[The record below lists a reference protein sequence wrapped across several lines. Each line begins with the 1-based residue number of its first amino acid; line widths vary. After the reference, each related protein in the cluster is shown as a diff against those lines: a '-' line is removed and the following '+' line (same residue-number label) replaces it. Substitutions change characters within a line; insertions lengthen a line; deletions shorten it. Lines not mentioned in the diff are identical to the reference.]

1 MQSDLYQMCS
11 FLLYQHRKESIR
23 ERGKVPK
30 METKGAI
37 GAVAVCES
45 LAKGERELRATR
57 GPQNLHV
64 PETLNRVIYPNKLS
78 FEGPG

>member
-1 MQSDLYQMCS
+1 MQPDLYQMCS
-11 FLLYQHRKESIR
+11 FLLCPHRKEPIR
-23 ERGKVPK
+23 EQGKEPE

-64 PETLNRVIYPNKLS
+64 PETLSRVIYPNKL
-78 FEGPG
+78 